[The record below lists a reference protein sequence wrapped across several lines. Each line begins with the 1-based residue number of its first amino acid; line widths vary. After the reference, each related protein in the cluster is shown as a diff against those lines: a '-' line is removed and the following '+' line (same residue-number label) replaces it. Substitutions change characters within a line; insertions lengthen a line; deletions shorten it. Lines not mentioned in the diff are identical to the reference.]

1 MVSTIVIC
9 PNCGKNTPEG
19 KFCEHCGASVQR
31 TQTFQQ
37 PAAQQPAYG
46 QQPAGVRHAGFWI
59 RLGAYFIDI
68 IILFVIAVV
77 IGAVLGVSIFT
88 GSPGYSS
95 SGATGAFL
103 VLFYLIFIIIIWLYF
118 AIQESSSAQATL
130 GKRAVNVKV
139 TDLEGNRIGFGKATV
154 RTIVRFI
161 PLIGPLGCLAIG
173 FSDNKQGLHD
183 WAAGT
188 YVIYKN

>member
-1 MVSTIVIC
+1 MCTIVIC

-19 KFCEHCGASVQR
+19 KFCEHCGASVQT

-37 PAAQQPAYG
+37 PVAAPINVPQPTG
-46 QQPAGVRHAGFWI
+46 GRHAGFWI
-59 RLGAYFIDI
+59 RLGAYLIDL
-68 IILFVIAVV
+68 IILMVVAVI
-77 IGAVLGVSIFT
+77 IGAVLGISIFT
-88 GSPGYSS
+88 GSSNYYS
-95 SGATGAFL
+95 SGASEGFL

-118 AIQESSSAQATL
+118 SIQESSPAQATL

>member
-1 MVSTIVIC
+1 MCTIVIC

-19 KFCEHCGASVQR
+19 KFCEHCGASVQT

-37 PAAQQPAYG
+37 PVAAPINVPQPTG
-46 QQPAGVRHAGFWI
+46 GRHAGFWI
-59 RLGAYFIDI
+59 RLGAYLIDL
-68 IILFVIAVV
+68 IILMVVAVI
-77 IGAVLGVSIFT
+77 IGAVLGISIFT
-88 GSPGYSS
+88 GSSNYYS
-95 SGATGAFL
+95 SGASEGFL

-118 AIQESSSAQATL
+118 SIQESSPAQATL

-139 TDLEGNRIGFGKATV
+139 TDLKGNRIGFGKATV

>member
-1 MVSTIVIC
+1 MQTIVIC

-19 KFCEHCGASVQR
+19 KFCEHCGASVQ
-31 TQTFQQ
+31 TAQTFQQ
-37 PAAQQPAYG
+37 PVAQQPVYT
-46 QQPAGVRHAGFWI
+46 QQPTGERHAGFWI
-59 RLGAYFIDI
+59 RLGAYLIDL

-77 IGAVLGVSIFT
+77 IAAVLGVSILG

-95 SGATGAFL
+95 SGAMGGFL
-103 VLFYLIFIIIIWLYF
+103 VVFYLIFIIIVWLYF
-118 AIQESSSAQATL
+118 AIQESSSAQATV
-130 GKRAVNVKV
+130 GKRVVNVKV
-139 TDLEGNRIGFGKATV
+139 TDLQGNRIGFGKATL

-161 PLIGPLGCLAIG
+161 PIIGPIGCLVIG

-188 YVIYKN
+188 YVIYKD

>member
-1 MVSTIVIC
+1 VCTIVIC

-19 KFCEHCGASVQR
+19 KFCEHCGASVQT

-37 PAAQQPAYG
+37 PVAVQKEFPR
-46 QQPAGVRHAGFWI
+46 PAGGVHAGFWI
-59 RLGAYFIDI
+59 RLGAYLIDL
-68 IILFVIAVV
+68 IILIVVAVV

-88 GSPGYSS
+88 GSSNYYSPGASQ
-95 SGATGAFL
+95 GFL
-103 VLFYLIFIIIIWLYF
+103 VVFYLIFIIVIWLYF
-118 AIQESSSAQATL
+118 AIQESSPAQATV

-139 TDLEGNRIGFGKATV
+139 TDLQGNRIGFGKATV

-161 PLIGPLGCLAIG
+161 PIIGLLGCLAIG

-188 YVIYKN
+188 YVIYKD